1 MPRNV
6 GDITYR
12 LRHSKGKLL
21 LPQER
26 ERKKKKNQKVVT
38 NGEAEA
44 EVSRRGVA

>member
-26 ERKKKKNQKVVT
+26 ERKKKNQKVVT